1 MKIMS
6 DKLAKKI
13 VLAIVIVTFACFLIK
28 INSFEKVQLISTEGQ
43 SYEKAV
49 VTEITKDNLQEDGN
63 RYGNQEVRVQVK
75 TGKLKGKEI
84 DAINPNGTLFGSDC
98 TIGTNVIV
106 IISSTGE
113 DAYATVYSLD
123 RSYAMWIFI
132 FIFIFVVCIIGG
144 MKGVKAVASLAF
156 TFICIVYMMFPL
168 MYRGFSP
175 ILLSIIVCIISTIV
189 TLWMLGGVSR
199 KTVSAIIGTSL
210 GVIFAGIAAFL
221 YGKAAG
227 VSGYNVT
234 DIETLTFVAQN
245 TNIKIGQL
253 LFAGIIISS
262 LGAVMDVGMSIA
274 STIQEIYEV
283 NNTLSRK
290 ELFFSGINVGRDMMG
305 TMINTLILAYVGGSL
320 STLITNY
327 AYDLSYNQ
335 LANSYTIAIEVMQG
349 LAGSFGVVLTVPIT
363 AAVSSFLVSRK
374 YK

>member
-1 MKIMS
+1 MKRIS
-6 DKLAKKI
+6 DKLVKKI
-13 VLAIVIVTFACFLIK
+13 VLAIVIVAFACFLIK

-49 VTEITKDNLQEDGN
+49 VTEITQDNLQEDGN
-63 RYGNQEVRVQVK
+63 RYGNQEVRVQIK
-75 TGKLKGKEI
+75 TGKHKGKEI
-84 DAINPNGTLFGSDC
+84 DAINPNGTLFGADC

-123 RSYAMWIFI
+123 RSYAMWLFI
-132 FIFIFVVCIIGG
+132 LIFIFVVCIIGG

-168 MYRGFSP
+168 MYGGFSP

-210 GVIFAGIAAFL
+210 GVIFSGIAAFL

-234 DIETLTFVAQN
+234 DIETLNFVAQN
-245 TNIKIGQL
+245 TDIKIGQL

-363 AAVSSFLVSRK
+363 AAVSSFLVSRSIK
-374 YK
+374 

>member
-1 MKIMS
+1 MKRIS
-6 DKLAKKI
+6 DKLVKKI
-13 VLAIVIVTFACFLIK
+13 ILAIIIVAFACFLIK

-49 VTEITKDNLQEDGN
+49 VTEITQDNLQEDGN
-63 RYGNQEVRVQVK
+63 RYGNQEVRVQIK
-75 TGKLKGKEI
+75 SGKFKGKEI
-84 DAINPNGTLFGSDC
+84 DAINPNGTLFGADC

-199 KTVSAIIGTSL
+199 KTFSAIIGTSL
-210 GVIFAGIAAFL
+210 GVIFSGIAAFL

-234 DIETLTFVAQN
+234 DIETLNFVAQN
-245 TNIKIGQL
+245 TDIKIGQL

-274 STIQEIYEV
+274 STVQEIYEV

-363 AAVSSFLVSRK
+363 AAVSS
-374 YK
+374 Y

>member
-1 MKIMS
+1 MKRIS
-6 DKLAKKI
+6 DKLVKKI
-13 VLAIVIVTFACFLIK
+13 ILAIVIVAFACFLIK

-49 VTEITKDNLQEDGN
+49 VTEITQDNLQEDGN
-63 RYGNQEVRVQVK
+63 RYGNQEVRVQIK
-75 TGKLKGKEI
+75 SGKFKGKEI
-84 DAINPNGTLFGSDC
+84 DAINPNGTLFGADC

-113 DAYATVYSLD
+113 EAYATVYSLD

-199 KTVSAIIGTSL
+199 KTFSAIIGTSL
-210 GVIFAGIAAFL
+210 GVIFSGIAAFL

-234 DIETLTFVAQN
+234 DIETLNFVAQN
-245 TNIKIGQL
+245 TDIKIGQL

-290 ELFFSGINVGRDMMG
+290 KLFFSGINVGRDMMG

>member
-1 MKIMS
+1 MKRIS
-6 DKLAKKI
+6 DKLVKKI
-13 VLAIVIVTFACFLIK
+13 ILAIVIVAFACFLIK

-49 VTEITKDNLQEDGN
+49 VTEITQDNLQEDGN
-63 RYGNQEVRVQVK
+63 RYGNQEVRVQIK
-75 TGKLKGKEI
+75 SGKFKGKEI
-84 DAINPNGTLFGSDC
+84 DAINPNGTLFGADC

-199 KTVSAIIGTSL
+199 KTFSAIIGTSL
-210 GVIFAGIAAFL
+210 GVIFSGIAAFL

-234 DIETLTFVAQN
+234 DIETLNFVAQN
-245 TNIKIGQL
+245 TDIKIGQL

>member
-1 MKIMS
+1 MKRIS
-6 DKLAKKI
+6 DKLVKKI
-13 VLAIVIVTFACFLIK
+13 ILAIIIVAFACFLIK

-49 VTEITKDNLQEDGN
+49 VTEITQDNLQEDGN
-63 RYGNQEVRVQVK
+63 RYGNQEVRVQIK
-75 TGKLKGKEI
+75 SGKFKGKEI
-84 DAINPNGTLFGSDC
+84 DAINPNGTLFGADC

-199 KTVSAIIGTSL
+199 KTFSAIIGTSL
-210 GVIFAGIAAFL
+210 GVIFSGIAAFL

-234 DIETLTFVAQN
+234 DIETLNFVAQN
-245 TNIKIGQL
+245 TDIKIGQL

-274 STIQEIYEV
+274 STVQEIYEV

>member
-1 MKIMS
+1 MKRIS
-6 DKLAKKI
+6 DKLVKKI
-13 VLAIVIVTFACFLIK
+13 VLAIVIVAFACFLIK
-28 INSFEKVQLISTEGQ
+28 INRFEKVQLISTEGQ

-49 VTEITKDNLQEDGN
+49 VTEITQDNLQEDGN
-63 RYGNQEVRVQVK
+63 RYGNQEVRVQIK
-75 TGKLKGKEI
+75 TGKHKGKEI
-84 DAINPNGTLFGSDC
+84 DAINPNGTLFGADC

-123 RSYAMWIFI
+123 RSYAMWLFI
-132 FIFIFVVCIIGG
+132 FVFIFVVCIIGG

-210 GVIFAGIAAFL
+210 GVIFSGIAAFL

-234 DIETLTFVAQN
+234 DIETLNFVAQN
-245 TNIKIGQL
+245 TDIKIGQL

-363 AAVSSFLVSRK
+363 AAVSSFLVSRSIK
-374 YK
+374 

>member
-1 MKIMS
+1 MKRIS
-6 DKLAKKI
+6 DKLVKKI
-13 VLAIVIVTFACFLIK
+13 ILAIIIVAFACFLIK

-49 VTEITKDNLQEDGN
+49 VTEITQDNLQEDGN
-63 RYGNQEVRVQVK
+63 RYGNQEVRVQIK
-75 TGKLKGKEI
+75 SGKFKGKEI
-84 DAINPNGTLFGSDC
+84 DAINPNGTLFGADC

-199 KTVSAIIGTSL
+199 KTFSAIIGTSL
-210 GVIFAGIAAFL
+210 GVIFSGIAAFL

-234 DIETLTFVAQN
+234 DIETLNFVAQN
-245 TNIKIGQL
+245 TDIKIGQL

>member
-1 MKIMS
+1 MKRIS
-6 DKLAKKI
+6 DKLVKKI
-13 VLAIVIVTFACFLIK
+13 ILAIIIVAFACFLIK

-49 VTEITKDNLQEDGN
+49 VTEITQDNLQEDGN
-63 RYGNQEVRVQVK
+63 RYGNQEVRVQIK
-75 TGKLKGKEI
+75 SGKFKEKEI
-84 DAINPNGTLFGSDC
+84 DAINPNGTLFGADC

-113 DAYATVYSLD
+113 DAYATVNSLD

-199 KTVSAIIGTSL
+199 KTLSAIIGTSL
-210 GVIFAGIAAFL
+210 GVIFSGIAAFL

-234 DIETLTFVAQN
+234 DIETLNFVAQN
-245 TNIKIGQL
+245 TDIKIGQL

-349 LAGSFGVVLTVPIT
+349 LAGSFGVILTVPIT

>member
-1 MKIMS
+1 MKRIS
-6 DKLAKKI
+6 DKLVKKI
-13 VLAIVIVTFACFLIK
+13 ILAIIIVAFACFLIK

-49 VTEITKDNLQEDGN
+49 VTEITQDNLQEDGN
-63 RYGNQEVRVQVK
+63 RYGNQEVRVQIK
-75 TGKLKGKEI
+75 SGKFKGKEI
-84 DAINPNGTLFGSDC
+84 DAINPNGTLFGADC

-199 KTVSAIIGTSL
+199 KTFSAIIGTSL
-210 GVIFAGIAAFL
+210 GVIFSGIAAFL

-234 DIETLTFVAQN
+234 DIETLNFVAQN
-245 TNIKIGQL
+245 TDIKIGQL

-349 LAGSFGVVLTVPIT
+349 LAGSFGVILTVPIT